1 MLLARCLPAAA
12 FARTARFSQ
21 LIEKKQVRNE
31 IEIIIYY
38 VTAVTL
44 QT

>member
-12 FARTARFSQ
+12 FARTTRFSQ